1 MLQYYVF
8 MQYILPNTAFILVYL
23 VCTLKC
29 IDTFQN
35 TYIEDA
41 MVDWSIYKKC
51 RTLNLQS
58 IHCDLSN
65 EKPVFTG
72 KESID
77 F

>member
-1 MLQYYVF
+1 MENV
-8 MQYILPNTAFILVYL
+8 
-23 VCTLKC
+23 
-29 IDTFQN
+29 
-35 TYIEDA
+35 

-65 EKPVFTG
+65 KKKTAFTG